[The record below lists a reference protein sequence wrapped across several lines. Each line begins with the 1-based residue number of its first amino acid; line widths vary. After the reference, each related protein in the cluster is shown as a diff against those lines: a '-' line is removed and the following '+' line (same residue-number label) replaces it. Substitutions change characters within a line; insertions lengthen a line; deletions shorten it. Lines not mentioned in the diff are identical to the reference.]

1 LVQIE
6 LSAKQKSNKI
16 MNTYKPIS
24 FLVYLRKKKY
34 DEIKKKR
41 KLRKKEN
48 KIEIENKNK
57 RKMKFLITHF

>member
-1 LVQIE
+1 
-6 LSAKQKSNKI
+6 